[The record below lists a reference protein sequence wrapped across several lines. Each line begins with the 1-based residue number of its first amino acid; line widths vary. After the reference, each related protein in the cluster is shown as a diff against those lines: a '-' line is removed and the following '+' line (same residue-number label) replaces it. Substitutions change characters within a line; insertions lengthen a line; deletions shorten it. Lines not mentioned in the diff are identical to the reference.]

1 MQTKYQ
7 MLKAYLDKLERD
19 SDSDFFD
26 DFQHLSTQDNDQL
39 KDDDFWS
46 IHVKSHASFR
56 GF

>member
-1 MQTKYQ
+1 MQNKYQ
-7 MLKAYLDKLERD
+7 DFKAYLDKLERD
-19 SDSDFFD
+19 SDRDFFD

-46 IHVKSHASFR
+46 IYVKSNASFR